1 MSREIA
7 PPPSSFGKG
16 QRGKPVVKPK
26 DMKGTL
32 RRLWELTQGQR
43 KGLGWLLALSAAASA
58 STILSPLLIG
68 TAVTAIDTGN
78 PALRLLILLA
88 ALYLTDWLV
97 RFLQQFFMAAVGQRI
112 ILHIRSTLFEKMKA
126 LPLSFFDSRQHGEL
140 MSRLTNDVDNISTT
154 ISDSLTQLMTY
165 GFTII
170 GILCIMLRLSPL
182 LTCIAF
188 LSVWLIFLLTR
199 TITKHTRRLFAE
211 QQQIL
216 GKLNGQ
222 VEESISGLNMVK
234 AFGRE
239 AEMTAQF
246 EESNARLCQVA
257 TKAQIWS
264 GFLMPLTNVINN
276 LNFVIVAV
284 ISGILAAYG
293 RISVGLISSFLLYS
307 RQFSRPFVD
316 IANIY
321 NNFQTAVAGAERIFE
336 ILEEEPEPA
345 DAPDALPLT
354 APRGEVEFSH
364 VTFGYQEK
372 EPVLKDVSFRV
383 PAGTRVAVV
392 GSTGA
397 GKTTLINLLTRF
409 YDVNDGSILLDG
421 RDLRQYRLQDLRE
434 TFGVVLQDTALFC
447 MSVRD
452 NISYGK
458 KDVSEE
464 RIRAAAK
471 TAGADSFIRRLP
483 HGYGTVL
490 TQGGAAL
497 SQGERQL
504 LTIARAVLQE
514 APILILDEATSSV
527 DTVTEQRI
535 RRAMLT
541 ITRGRTSFIIA
552 HRLSTIRDSDLILLI
567 EDGRIAERGTHDEL
581 MALNGRYAGMY
592 RTQMGE

>member
-1 MSREIA
+1 MSKEMA

-43 KGLGWLLALSAAASA
+43 QGLGWLMLLSAVASA

-78 PALRLLILLA
+78 PALQLLILLA

-97 RFLQQFFMAAVGQRI
+97 RFLQQFFMAAIGQRI

-170 GILCIMLRLSPL
+170 GILCIMLRLSLP

-188 LSVWLIFLLTR
+188 ISVWLIFLLTR
-199 TITKHTRRLFAE
+199 TITKHTRKLFAQ

-222 VEESISGLNMVK
+222 VEESISGQNMVK

-239 AEMTAQF
+239 AEMTEQF

-284 ISGILAAYG
+284 VSGILAAYG

-364 VTFGYQEK
+364 VTFGYQAQ

-409 YDVNDGSILLDG
+409 YDVNSGSILLDG
-421 RDLRQYRLQDLRE
+421 RDLRQYRLQDLRR
-434 TFGVVLQDTALFC
+434 TFGVVLQDTALFG

-452 NISYGK
+452 NISYGN
-458 KDVSEE
+458 KDVLPE

-483 HGYGTVL
+483 QGYDTIL

-552 HRLSTIRDSDLILLI
+552 HRDPDLILLI
-567 EDGRIAERGTHDEL
+567 EDGRIAEKGTHEEL
-581 MALNGRYAGMY
+581 MELNGRYAGMY